1 MDNVKKMW
9 IVAAV
14 VALCAACY
22 WLGGRNAPAIDVH
35 NDTDRTMERVEEQ
48 QQRVVDEITGGR
60 AAIVDA
66 ANANERASAA
76 VDRSQRATAEIT
88 RSFDTIQQKVAEC
101 RSLAERNADLFDRA
115 ATENSTRARSRTEDT
130 EKN

>member
-22 WLGGRNAPAIDVH
+22 WLGGRNAPAADVH
-35 NDTDRTMERVEEQ
+35 NNTDRTLERAKEQ
-48 QQRVVDEITGGR
+48 QQRISDEITGGR

-66 ANANERASAA
+66 ANANERAATAVSRSQSAA
-76 VDRSQRATAEIT
+76 QEIAGSIDAIQR
-88 RSFDTIQQKVAEC
+88 KVEEC
-101 RSLAERNADLFDRA
+101 RKLAERNAELIN
-115 ATENSTRARSRTEDT
+115 ELGKDT
-130 EKN
+130 

>member
-9 IVAAV
+9 IIAAV
-14 VALCAACY
+14 VVLCAACY
-22 WLGGRNAPAIDVH
+22 WLGGRNAPAADVH
-35 NDTDRTMERVEEQ
+35 NDTDRALERIEAQ
-48 QQRVVDEITGGR
+48 QQRVADEIARSRTDSVN
-60 AAIVDA
+60 AQ
-66 ANANERASAA
+66 NANERASAA

-88 RSFDTIQQKVAEC
+88 RSFDTIQRKVKEC
-101 RSLAERNADLFDRA
+101 RELAERNSGIFEGV

>member
-1 MDNVKKMW
+1 MDNVKKIW

-22 WLGGRNAPAIDVH
+22 WLGNRNAPAIDVH

-48 QQRVVDEITGGR
+48 QQRVADEITGGR

-66 ANANERASAA
+66 ANANERATDAVSRSQSAA
-76 VDRSQRATAEIT
+76 QEIAGSIDAI
-88 RSFDTIQQKVAEC
+88 RRKVKEC
-101 RSLAERNADLFDRA
+101 RKLAERNAELINELGKD
-115 ATENSTRARSRTEDT
+115 N
-130 EKN
+130 